1 MGRKVW
7 VLETSTKGTGANVVP
22 LERVLQSPSS
32 SSSSSSTPTSLY
44 VPPKPPARQA
54 PAPEAEPRA
63 PRRFK
68 VVDLLSREVLG
79 EDVSGR
85 ETAEVLRG
93 VRSVVDVNV
102 YVWEPG
108 HERWRLLTVAE
119 QGALWELSK
128 LQDHGAAQP
137 RS

>member
-7 VLETSTKGTGANVVP
+7 VLETSTKGTGANMVP

-32 SSSSSSTPTSLY
+32 NSTTPVR
-44 VPPKPPARQA
+44 VPRKPRPR
-54 PAPEAEPRA
+54 PAPEPEPRA

-68 VVDLLSREVLG
+68 IVDLLSREVLG
-79 EDVSGR
+79 EDISAR
-85 ETAEVLRG
+85 ETVDVLRG

-102 YVWEPG
+102 YVWEPA

-119 QGALWELSK
+119 QGAMWELR
-128 LQDHGAAQP
+128 D
-137 RS
+137 RR